1 MYKKSYKNL
10 YGQSDTTGGPY
21 FRRKRKRIRTD
32 SSSSSSSASSSAS
45 SSSPEPER
53 NLNSDNDD
61 DEGKRSKVFESSRD
75 VSASEDGS
83 ASEDERIGRT
93 RIRKRSSDT
102 SSDESD
108 VVQEGSKL

>member
-32 SSSSSSSASSSAS
+32 SSSSSSTASAS

-83 ASEDERIGRT
+83 ASEDERIGRK
-93 RIRKRSSDT
+93 RIRKRSSGT

>member
-1 MYKKSYKNL
+1 MYKKSFKNL

-32 SSSSSSSASSSAS
+32 SSSSSSSASAS

-61 DEGKRSKVFESSRD
+61 DEGKRSKVFESGRD

-83 ASEDERIGRT
+83 ASEDERIGRK
-93 RIRKRSSDT
+93 RIRKRSSGT